1 MKDPVILIRHI
12 LDAVVRI
19 EQYTTKLTQ
28 ADFENN
34 FMVQDAV
41 LRNLILVGEAAK
53 NIPEEFKQKFTHIEW
68 KKIVGMRNKVVHEY
82 FIIDIETVWNVI
94 QRDLPLLKHSFSAL
108 LKSEQS

>member
-19 EQYTTKLTQ
+19 EQYTTELTQ

-41 LRNLILVGEAAK
+41 LRNLILISEAAK
-53 NIPEEFKQKFTHIEW
+53 TSPKNSNRSLRILNGRKLWVCAIK
-68 KKIVGMRNKVVHEY
+68 
-82 FIIDIETVWNVI
+82 
-94 QRDLPLLKHSFSAL
+94 
-108 LKSEQS
+108 